1 MIKVGK
7 YEIDLSYLG
16 LVLFLICTLV
26 NTSHFGASL
35 SWMIVPCL
43 LIFAGIFCGNRYIE
57 KKACLIFLF
66 LIFSM
71 ISTVLSHYVTIQRDT
86 ITFAFFCLVYVLAV
100 SHKYTIKQIE
110 KLNNIYIC
118 VAFLA
123 SLNILYNWLTHHYY
137 VEWFKR
143 ATFSFLGVYK
153 DPNYAMAFIV
163 PAMILCL
170 YKIMFCNYQRSRF
183 VYLLV
188 EIVMMTNFITTGS
201 RASLLTFLLAG
212 LVFFLFKSSLST
224 SKKIKFVLFAIV
236 IIALGWNIITKVLP
250 AQSIARLLNS
260 TSDSRTD
267 LWKSAL
273 LIFYEN
279 PIIGGGIG
287 SASEASIALSGNYS
301 HNVYIDILA
310 NSGII
315 GSTSFIL
322 FFVINCLQTVKHNAY
337 FVYSIGVAFML
348 PLFFINGFNTATF
361 YLPLIYMS
369 ILSRYCS
376 KNENYVEDIIA
387 ANRNVCKEK
396 CS

>member
-35 SWMIVPCL
+35 SWMIIPCL
-43 LIFAGIFCGNRYIE
+43 LIFIGVFGGNRYVE
-57 KKACLIFLF
+57 KKACLIFIF
-66 LIFSM
+66 YIFSM
-71 ISTVLSHYVTIQRDT
+71 ISTVFSHYVTLQRDI
-86 ITFAFFCLVYVLAV
+86 ITFAFFCIIYVLAV
-100 SHKYTIKQIE
+100 SHKFTTNQIK

-123 SLNILYNWLTHHYY
+123 SLNIMYNWLTHHYY

-163 PAMILCL
+163 PAMVLCL
-170 YKIMFCNYQRSRF
+170 YKIMFCNNIRSRCI
-183 VYLLV
+183 YLTV
-188 EIVMMTNFITTGS
+188 EIVMMTDFITTGS
-201 RASLLTFLLAG
+201 RGPLLTFLFAG
-212 LVFFLFKSSLST
+212 VVFFLFKSSLSIG
-224 SKKIKFVLFAIV
+224 KKIKLVLFAIV
-236 IIALGWNIITKVLP
+236 IIALGWNVITRVLP

-267 LWKSAL
+267 LWESAL

-279 PIIGGGIG
+279 PILGGGIG

-315 GSTSFIL
+315 GAASFIL
-322 FFVINCLQTVKHNAY
+322 FFAINCLHTVKHNAY
-337 FVYSIGVAFML
+337 FIYSIGVAFML

-387 ANRNVCKEK
+387 ANRNVCKDK